1 MGVVRFNDSSSA
13 ENPLPDHDDNGVD
26 VRARRG
32 LVISDSEGNHGKT
45 RNRCE
50 FHHEKGYETQ
60 ESVKFKALVPGMMD
74 DKEIKLCE
82 EIKEEKNIHT
92 MLGKGNH
99 GKTRNRCE
107 FHHEKGYETQE
118 SVKFKA
124 LVPGMMDD
132 KEIKLCEEI
141 KEEKNIHTM
150 LGSVHIN
157 DIFEDTNK
165 KGPC

>member
-1 MGVVRFNDSSSA
+1 MGVVIFDDSSST

-26 VRARRG
+26 MRSGRG
-32 LVISDSEGNHGKT
+32 LVISNSGGNHGKT
-45 RNRCE
+45 RNHCK

-60 ESVKFKALVPGMMD
+60 ESM
-74 DKEIKLCE
+74 KL
-82 EIKEEKNIHT
+82 
-92 MLGKGNH
+92 
-99 GKTRNRCE
+99 
-107 FHHEKGYETQE
+107 
-118 SVKFKA
+118 KA

-150 LGSVHIN
+150 LGSVHTN
-157 DIFEDTNK
+157 DIYEDTNE